1 MNSAHWHLLKQLTV
15 RSIQQRFRGS
25 ILGWGW
31 MIGQP
36 LMMMA
41 VYTTV
46 FGLIFGGRY
55 IAQPDDSPAFYALGI
70 FLSLALFN
78 FFSEVLQ
85 SAPHI
90 ILGNTVYVKKVSFPL
105 ELLPLSAVGAPVVTL
120 LVQLGLVVV
129 GALFAGVFHIE
140 GIPSLIFSVLALV
153 FLSLGVAFWFSALG
167 VFIRDLQ
174 QISGV
179 LGLVLLYASAVFYS
193 PEMVAQREPGVWE
206 FLRFNPLIHLLSSAR
221 SAILFGSEVSWLG
234 VSISMAFCLGV
245 LVTGYLFFRWIKSS
259 FADVM

>member
-1 MNSAHWHLLKQLTV
+1 NSAHWHLLKQLTL

-41 VYTTV
+41 VYTIV

-55 IAQPDDSPAFYALGI
+55 VGQPEDSPAIYALGI
-70 FLSLALFN
+70 FLSLALYN

-90 ILGNTVYVKKVSFPL
+90 ILGNTVYVKKVAFPL
-105 ELLPLSAVGAPVVTL
+105 EMLPLSAVGAPLVTMFVQIA
-120 LVQLGLVVV
+120 LVIT
-129 GALFAGVFHIE
+129 GALFAGVFHA
-140 GIPSLIFSVLALV
+140 GGLLYVLFSAVALAI
-153 FLSLGVAFWFSALG
+153 LSLGVAFWFSALG

-174 QISGV
+174 QIAGV
-179 LGLVLLYASAVFYS
+179 MGLILLYASAVFYS
-193 PEMVAQREPGVWE
+193 PEMVAEREPWIWQI
-206 FLRFNPLIHLLSSAR
+206 LQFNPLIHLISASR
-221 SAILFGSEVSWLG
+221 SALLFGVEVSWLG
-234 VSISMAFCLGV
+234 ISLSMAFCSTV
-245 LVTGYLFFRWIKSS
+245 LVSGYLFFRWIKSS